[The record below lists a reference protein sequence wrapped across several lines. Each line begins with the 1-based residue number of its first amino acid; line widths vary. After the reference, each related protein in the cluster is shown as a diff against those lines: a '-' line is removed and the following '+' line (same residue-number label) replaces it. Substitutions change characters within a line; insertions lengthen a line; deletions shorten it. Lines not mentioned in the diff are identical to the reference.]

1 MKIFHFQL
9 SNGRGKNLSTLVC
22 NLNAGSIDYTY
33 YSGHS
38 SSGCPL
44 ALSNLQCVL
53 PVFKEDDKET
63 KEQFTDRVENI
74 INRDSDRRV
83 TNRVNENTFEENEDE
98 ANARLIASAPDLF
111 AQCKLF
117 ERVLA
122 ELQMQGETGVDE
134 QLTKMR
140 EILAKVDGGEG

>member
-9 SNGRGKNLSTLVC
+9 SNSRGKNLETLVC
-22 NLNAGSIDYTY
+22 NLNAGSIDYIY

-74 INRDSDRRV
+74 INRDSVRRV
-83 TNRVNENTFEENEDE
+83 INRVNEVSFDEPNDRGLNWEYIERRCEEEGLAPGKLSEIIKEETSNE
-98 ANARLIASAPDLF
+98 
-111 AQCKLF
+111 
-117 ERVLA
+117 
-122 ELQMQGETGVDE
+122 
-134 QLTKMR
+134 
-140 EILAKVDGGEG
+140 

>member
-9 SNGRGKNLSTLVC
+9 SNSRGKNLETLVC

-74 INRDSDRRV
+74 INRDSVRRV
-83 TNRVNENTFEENEDE
+83 INRVNEVSFDEPNDRGLNWEYIERRCEEEG
-98 ANARLIASAPDLF
+98 LAPG
-111 AQCKLF
+111 KLS
-117 ERVLA
+117 
-122 ELQMQGETGVDE
+122 
-134 QLTKMR
+134 
-140 EILAKVDGGEG
+140 EILKEKNDN

>member
-9 SNGRGKNLSTLVC
+9 SNSRGKNLETLVC
-22 NLNAGSIDYTY
+22 NLNAGSIDYIY

-63 KEQFTDRVENI
+63 KEQFAYRVANI
-74 INRDSDRRV
+74 INRDSVRRV
-83 TNRVNENTFEENEDE
+83 INRVNEVSFDEPNDRELNWEYIERRCEEEG
-98 ANARLIASAPDLF
+98 LAPG
-111 AQCKLF
+111 KLS
-117 ERVLA
+117 
-122 ELQMQGETGVDE
+122 
-134 QLTKMR
+134 
-140 EILAKVDGGEG
+140 EILKEKNDN